1 MLQLELELPGDV
13 RTFRLVPGSG
23 VLGRGRS
30 CDLVVPHDSI
40 SRRHLQLQVGE
51 SEVLVTDLGSR
62 NGLWC
67 HGERVTRAVLRP
79 GDTLVV
85 GRLRATLVRVE
96 VEHPRPAEEKYG
108 ATLDL
113 LRDLVA
119 GPAAPSRRPAAAPPT
134 EPVLHRYVVRRAVE
148 DFSAVEILEA
158 WDSVEDRPVFLKA
171 APLGPSRHA
180 GIPDAGSGP
189 VVRLEHPS
197 IADPLDAG
205 TWQGKLH
212 VVEQKFPGKTL
223 ADRLRRGALPG
234 REALRI
240 SREVGSAIAH
250 AHSRGVVHGN
260 LRPACILLRREGPAV
275 VLEFGLASV
284 WRTAPVSRARRSVYA
299 PPRAPGATADGAGG
313 DVHAAAVVLHE
324 MLTGEIPTRGPIAP
338 ERLGILA
345 GTAGR
350 DAATAVA
357 GLLARV
363 LRPPPGAS
371 PVDARAWCDEVGAI
385 LERMEAPV
393 EPDEAPPSGRGA
405 LGRAL
410 RRLVR

>member
-13 RTFRLVPGSG
+13 RTFRLAPGTG

-40 SRRHLQLQVGE
+40 SRRHLQLQVGA

-62 NGLWC
+62 NGLWWN
-67 HGERVTRAVLRP
+67 GERVTRAVLRP

-96 VEHPRPAEEKYG
+96 GEQPLPAEEKYG
-108 ATLDL
+108 ATVDL

-119 GPAAPSRRPAAAPPT
+119 GPVAPSRRPAAAPPT

-158 WDSVEDRPVFLKA
+158 WDSVEGRQVFLKA
-171 APLGPSRHA
+171 APLGSSRHA
-180 GIPDAGSGP
+180 GVPDAGTRH

-205 TWQGKLH
+205 PWQGKLH
-212 VVEQKFPGKTL
+212 VVEERVPGRTL

-260 LRPACILLRREGPAV
+260 LRPACILLRREGPVV

-284 WRTAPVSRARRSVYA
+284 WRTAPGSHARRSVYA
-299 PPRAPGATADGAGG
+299 PPRAPGATGDDAGG

-324 MLTGEIPTRGPIAP
+324 MLTGEIPTQGPIGP
-338 ERLGILA
+338 ERLGKLA

-363 LRPPPGAS
+363 LRPLPGAR

-385 LERMEAPV
+385 LERLEAPAG
-393 EPDEAPPSGRGA
+393 PDEAPSSGRGA